1 MKSTVL
7 LLGMA
12 GLLLFGCS
20 GCAPATGEETMKNQ
34 AANTELEIQDQ
45 SWQEWEDASRLR
57 EIFFAGGCFWGV
69 ESYFSQVPGVR
80 SATVGYANGATA
92 NPSYQEVCTGKT
104 GHAETVHLVYDP
116 DQVSLQTLTEHFFL
130 IINPLTLN
138 RQGNDS
144 GSQYRSGVYYTD
156 ESDLELLQQVRDA
169 EQEKYTAPIQ
179 TELLPLRCY
188 YLAEDYHQDYLE
200 KNPGGYCHID
210 FSSLADFPRLE
221 QSSAYSRPSDQEI
234 RSMLTEEQYRVTQEN
249 ATERPFSGEY
259 DQLFEPGIY
268 VDVVTGEPLFLSA
281 DKYDAG
287 CGWPSFSRPIDADA
301 VVESSDTS
309 YGMNRTEVR
318 SRIGDSH
325 LGHVFSDGPAAL
337 GGMRYCINSASLR
350 FVPYAEMEKE
360 GYGDLLPLVTDAA
373 GGQ

>member
-325 LGHVFSDGPAAL
+325 LGHVFSDGRAAL

>member
-20 GCAPATGEETMKNQ
+20 GCASATGEETMKNQ
-34 AANTELEIQDQ
+34 TANTELEIQDQ

-80 SATVGYANGATA
+80 SATVGYANGDTA

-116 DQVSLQTLTEHFFL
+116 NQVSLQTLTEHFFL

-287 CGWPSFSRPIDADA
+287 CGWPSFSRPIDAEA

>member
-20 GCAPATGEETMKNQ
+20 GCASATGEETMKNQ

-69 ESYFSQVPGVR
+69 ESYFFQVPGVR
-80 SATVGYANGATA
+80 SATVGYANGDTA

-104 GHAETVHLVYDP
+104 GHAETVHLVYDL

-287 CGWPSFSRPIDADA
+287 CGWPSFSRPIDAEA

>member
-20 GCAPATGEETMKNQ
+20 GCASATGEETMKNQ

-80 SATVGYANGATA
+80 STTVGYANGDTA

-156 ESDLELLQQVRDA
+156 EGDLELLQQVRDA

-234 RSMLTEEQYRVTQEN
+234 RSILTEEQYRVTQEN

-287 CGWPSFSRPIDADA
+287 CGWPSFSRPIDAEA

-373 GGQ
+373 GEQ

>member
-20 GCAPATGEETMKNQ
+20 GCASATGEETMKNQ

-80 SATVGYANGATA
+80 SATVGYANGVTA

>member
-34 AANTELEIQDQ
+34 TANTELEIQDQ

-80 SATVGYANGATA
+80 SATVGYANGDTA

-287 CGWPSFSRPIDADA
+287 CGWPSFSRPIDAEA

>member
-20 GCAPATGEETMKNQ
+20 GCASATGEETMKNQ

-45 SWQEWEDASRLR
+45 GWQEWEDASRLR

-80 SATVGYANGATA
+80 SATVGYANGDTA

-200 KNPGGYCHID
+200 KNPGSYCHID

-287 CGWPSFSRPIDADA
+287 CGWPSFSRPIDAEA

-350 FVPYAEMEKE
+350 FVPYAEMKKE

-373 GGQ
+373 GEQ

>member
-20 GCAPATGEETMKNQ
+20 GCASATGEETMKNQ

-80 SATVGYANGATA
+80 SATVGYANGDTA

-116 DQVSLQTLTEHFFL
+116 NQVSLQTLTEHFFL

-156 ESDLELLQQVRDA
+156 EDDLEVLQQVRDA

-373 GGQ
+373 GEQ

>member
-20 GCAPATGEETMKNQ
+20 GCASATGEETMKNQ
-34 AANTELEIQDQ
+34 TANTELEIQDQ

-80 SATVGYANGATA
+80 SATVGYANGDTA

-287 CGWPSFSRPIDADA
+287 CGWPSFSRPIDAEA

-360 GYGDLLPLVTDAA
+360 GYGDLLPLVTDAV

>member
-80 SATVGYANGATA
+80 SATVGYANGDTA

-287 CGWPSFSRPIDADA
+287 CGWPSFSRPIDAEA

>member
-20 GCAPATGEETMKNQ
+20 GCASATGEETMKNQ

-45 SWQEWEDASRLR
+45 GWQEWEDASRLR

-80 SATVGYANGATA
+80 SATVGYANGDTA

-287 CGWPSFSRPIDADA
+287 CGWPSFSRPIDAEA

>member
-20 GCAPATGEETMKNQ
+20 GCASATGEETMKNQ

-45 SWQEWEDASRLR
+45 SWQEWEDVSRLR
-57 EIFFAGGCFWGV
+57 EIYFAGGCFWGV

-80 SATVGYANGATA
+80 SATVGYANGDTA

-156 ESDLELLQQVRDA
+156 EGDLELLQQVMDA

-249 ATERPFSGEY
+249 ATERAFSGEY

-287 CGWPSFSRPIDADA
+287 CGWPSFSRPIDAEA

-373 GGQ
+373 GEQ

>member
-80 SATVGYANGATA
+80 SATVGYANGDTA

-116 DQVSLQTLTEHFFL
+116 NQVSLQTLTEHFFL

-221 QSSAYSRPSDQEI
+221 QSSAYSRPSDREI

-360 GYGDLLPLVTDAA
+360 GYGDLLPLVTDAV

>member
-80 SATVGYANGATA
+80 SATVGYANGDTA

-221 QSSAYSRPSDQEI
+221 QSSAYSRPSDREI

-318 SRIGDSH
+318 SRIGDFH

-360 GYGDLLPLVTDAA
+360 GYGDLLPLVTDAV

>member
-1 MKSTVL
+1 MGGRLPSAGNLFRRRL
-7 LLGMA
+7 LL
-12 GLLLFGCS
+12 
-20 GCAPATGEETMKNQ
+20 
-34 AANTELEIQDQ
+34 
-45 SWQEWEDASRLR
+45 
-57 EIFFAGGCFWGV
+57 GV

-80 SATVGYANGATA
+80 SATVGYANGDTA

-104 GHAETVHLVYDP
+104 GHAETVHLVYDL

-287 CGWPSFSRPIDADA
+287 CGWPSFSRPIDAEA

-318 SRIGDSH
+318 SRVGDSH

-337 GGMRYCINSASLR
+337 GSMRYCINSASLR

-373 GGQ
+373 GEQ

>member
-20 GCAPATGEETMKNQ
+20 GCASATGEETMKNQ

-80 SATVGYANGATA
+80 SATVGYANGDTA

-281 DKYDAG
+281 DKYDTG
-287 CGWPSFSRPIDADA
+287 CGWPSFSRPIDAEA

-373 GGQ
+373 GEQ